1 MRRQTS
7 RSLRRQGVGGGGFV
21 VAAGCCRQTVTPDGI
36 VDEQY
41 TVTDDAPI
49 LDVPDWLVDWVIAQY
64 RRFRS
69 EDAVRRAGEADL
81 NRMIKAALTKAGTE
95 RRVME

>member
-1 MRRQTS
+1 M
-7 RSLRRQGVGGGGFV
+7 GGGGFV

-49 LDVPDWLVDWVIAQY
+49 LDVPDWLVDWVIAQ
-64 RRFRS
+64 
-69 EDAVRRAGEADL
+69 
-81 NRMIKAALTKAGTE
+81 
-95 RRVME
+95 